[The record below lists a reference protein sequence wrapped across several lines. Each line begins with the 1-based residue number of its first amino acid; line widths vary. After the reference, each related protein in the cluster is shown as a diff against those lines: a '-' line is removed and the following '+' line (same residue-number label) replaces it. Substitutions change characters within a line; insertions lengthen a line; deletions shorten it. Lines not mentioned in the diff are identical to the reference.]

1 MTQLFPF
8 LANKY
13 IYNTI
18 FICKAH
24 LKTTKVDQ
32 SAAQS
37 SRIKSTEIRWI
48 QQDYQHYQNTNST
61 NDPGVLKAR
70 EKRYVFRAGL
80 QADIEGASLIWRV
93 AGPAVAKARSPRFFK
108 STSRQMSRQ
117 RSLDLN
123 VLDGVYGRRSG
134 TEGLNYWGHYTQ
146 IEEF

>member
-37 SRIKSTEIRWI
+37 RIKSTEIRWI
-48 QQDYQHYQNTNST
+48 QQDNQHYQNIN
-61 NDPGVLKAR
+61 
-70 EKRYVFRAGL
+70 
-80 QADIEGASLIWRV
+80 
-93 AGPAVAKARSPRFFK
+93 
-108 STSRQMSRQ
+108 
-117 RSLDLN
+117 
-123 VLDGVYGRRSG
+123 
-134 TEGLNYWGHYTQ
+134 
-146 IEEF
+146 